1 MLVLAIIV
9 YIAWLGMSVFY
20 AMKKNYSKFENSAL
34 LFCVFIFDI
43 NRSWIISDELKI
55 IEYSTSPLEY
65 TVYIIHRTFI
75 TPLLI
80 LIGLNSIQRN
90 SNFLVK
96 GIAILISSLVLI
108 LIKIV
113 LLSFEVLTFNQWNL
127 FYDYLYYVFLHV
139 LGYFILYRYKSFVSK
154 GVKS

>member
-1 MLVLAIIV
+1 MVLAIIV
-9 YIAWLGMSVFY
+9 YIAWLGISVFY
-20 AMKKNYSKFENSAL
+20 AMKKTYSKFENSAL

-80 LIGLNSIQRN
+80 LIGLNRVQRN
-90 SNFLVK
+90 SHFLIK
-96 GIAILISSLVLI
+96 GIAILISSFVLI

-113 LLSFEVLTFNQWNL
+113 LLSFDVLTFHQWNL
-127 FYDYLYYVFLHV
+127 FYDYLYYVFLHI
-139 LGYFILYRYKSFVSK
+139 LGYFVLYGYKSFVSK

>member
-1 MLVLAIIV
+1 MMVLAIIV
-9 YIAWLGMSVFY
+9 YIAWLGISVFY
-20 AMKKNYSKFENSAL
+20 AMKKTYSKFENSAL

-80 LIGLNSIQRN
+80 LIGLNRVQRN
-90 SNFLVK
+90 SHFLIK
-96 GIAILISSLVLI
+96 GIAILISSFVLI

-113 LLSFEVLTFNQWNL
+113 LLSFDVLTFHQWNL
-127 FYDYLYYVFLHV
+127 FYDYLYYVFLHI
-139 LGYFILYRYKSFVSK
+139 LGYFVLYGYKSFVSK